1 MAMKFKATGGGED
14 FKRCPAG
21 SHLAVCNMVADVG
34 LQPGSRMYPNPK
46 HKIYVRFEVPAER
59 VEYEKDGKKIE
70 GPITI
75 GTYYTAS
82 MSEKATLRKH
92 LEGWRSKKFTDAEA
106 EDFDV
111 SAILGKACML
121 SVVETES
128 DGKTYSNIANIGA
141 VPKGLPPMQAENP
154 LLYYAADDEKQFN
167 KLPEW
172 LQKKIGEQLKPTTKE
187 GTDDAAAKQ
196 YASQHDSFDDPDIPF

>member
-1 MAMKFKATGGGED
+1 MMKFKATGGGED

-92 LEGWRSKKFTDAEA
+92 LEGWRGKKFTDAEA

-154 LLYYAADDEKQFN
+154 LLYYAADDEKQFD

-172 LQKKIGEQLKPTTKE
+172 LQKKIVEQLKVTTKE
-187 GTDDAAAKQ
+187 GADDAAAKQ
-196 YASQHDSFDDPDIPF
+196 YASQHDSFDDDIPF

>member
-1 MAMKFKATGGGED
+1 MMKFKATGGGED

-34 LQPGSRMYPNPK
+34 LQPGGRMYPNPR

-75 GTYYTAS
+75 GSYYTAS
-82 MSEKATLRKH
+82 MNEKGTLRKH

-111 SAILGKACML
+111 STILGKACML

-128 DGKTYSNIANIGA
+128 EGKTYSNIASIGA
-141 VPKGLPPMQAENP
+141 VPKGLPAMQAENK
-154 LLYYAADDEKQFN
+154 LLYYAPDNDAQFGS
-167 KLPEW
+167 LPEW
-172 LQKKIGEQLKPTTKE
+172 LQKKITEQLKPETVETVE
-187 GTDDAAAKQ
+187 DMAARQ
-196 YASQHDSFDDPDIPF
+196 YAAQHEADPEDSVPF

>member
-1 MAMKFKATGGGED
+1 MMKFKATGGGED

-34 LQPGSRMYPNPK
+34 LQPGGRMYPNPK

-92 LEGWRSKKFTDAEA
+92 LEGWRGKKFTDAEA

-154 LLYYAADDEKQFN
+154 LLYYAADDEKQFD

-172 LQKKIGEQLKPTTKE
+172 LQKKIVEQLKVTTKE
-187 GTDDAAAKQ
+187 GADDAAAKQ
-196 YASQHDSFDDPDIPF
+196 YASQHDSFDDDIPF

>member
-1 MAMKFKATGGGED
+1 MGMKFKASGGGED

-21 SHLAVCNMVADVG
+21 SHLAVCNMVVDVG
-34 LQPGSRMYPNPK
+34 MQPGSRMYPNPK
-46 HKIYVRFEVPAER
+46 HKIYVRFEVPSER
-59 VEYEKDGKKIE
+59 VEYEKDGRKIE

-111 SAILGKACML
+111 AAILGKACML

-141 VPKGLPPMQAENP
+141 IPKGIPNLTAENP
-154 LLYYAADDEKQFN
+154 LLYYAPDDKSQHD

-172 LQKKIGEQLKPTTKE
+172 LQKKIAEQLNGSATS
-187 GTDDAAAKQ
+187 TDDDLARQ
-196 YASQHDSFDDPDIPF
+196 YASQHDEDSGVPF

>member
-1 MAMKFKATGGGED
+1 MPMKFPAKGGDGD
-14 FKRCPAG
+14 FKRAPAG

-34 LQPGSRMYPNPK
+34 LQPGSRMYPSPK
-46 HKIYVRFEVPAER
+46 HKIYVRFEIPAER
-59 VEYEKDGKKIE
+59 VEYEKDGKKME

-92 LEGWRSKKFTDAEA
+92 LEGWRSRKFTDQEA

-121 SVVETES
+121 NVVENDQ
-128 DGKTYSNIANIGA
+128 DGKTYSNIASIVA
-141 VPKGLPPMQAENP
+141 IPKGIPAPQAENP
-154 LLYYAADDEKQFN
+154 LLYYAPDDEAKFDR
-167 KLPEW
+167 LPEW
-172 LQKKIGEQLKPTTKE
+172 LQKKIAEQLEPKE
-187 GTDDAAAKQ
+187 
-196 YASQHDSFDDPDIPF
+196 ASKAPPAEEFSDDIPF